1 MAFDVGELLI
11 DYRRYFQHDFI
22 VVFSEIHRQ
31 LTCLWL
37 YPDDILSALV
47 VVEPKLSTRD
57 SSL

>member
-1 MAFDVGELLI
+1 MTFDVGELLI

-22 VVFSEIHRQ
+22 VVFGEIHRQ

-47 VVEPKLSTRD
+47 VVEPRLSTRD